1 VHGPNHALCARASGD
16 SCSPNTAVTQESPAD
31 GGTVCNGCRNYRR
44 QVYFINVEKLT
55 IVIGIVLLVVF
66 AIVGWNLRQKR
77 SDSEKKGKEN
87 EH

>member
-1 VHGPNHALCARASGD
+1 
-16 SCSPNTAVTQESPAD
+16 
-31 GGTVCNGCRNYRR
+31 
-44 QVYFINVEKLT
+44 VYFINVEKLT